1 MNKEVVLNLYMYYMF
16 IGVSTFRLYY
26 LVYLVVFWEAVVRVY
41 SGLKGYPLED

>member
-26 LVYLVVFWEAVVRVY
+26 LVYLGFL
-41 SGLKGYPLED
+41 GGGG